1 MRNLILFCIK
11 NKEHFVYF
19 LTLII
24 SFLLLFNKENDEMSV
39 IRGFSSDLVSLLSQ
53 PMVKIKSLAIV
64 NAENQYLREKNLQ
77 LNLELESILYAADEN
92 NKLRQLLDFKRETKL
107 NIIPARIVNKGIQ
120 TNLHSLTID
129 VGSSDGL
136 LPNQAVLT
144 PEGIIGKIIQTGE
157 SSSLVQSI
165 SDNNFRL
172 SVRIMPS
179 GAVGILRW
187 HNNNICKI
195 YEVQK
200 NVEINIGDRVI
211 TSGFSKIYPP
221 KLPVGIVSG
230 VYDERGS
237 YQKVVNVEIQSDFES
252 IQNIFVVIDHNYDIN

>member
-1 MRNLILFCIK
+1 MRNLLLFIIK
-11 NKEHFVYF
+11 NKDHFVFF
-19 LTLII
+19 LAIVL
-24 SFLLLFNKENDEMSV
+24 SLALLFNNKNENMSV
-39 IRGFSSDLVSLLSQ
+39 IRGFATDIVSFLSS
-53 PMVKIKSLAIV
+53 PMVKVKSLAIV
-64 NAENQYLREKNLQ
+64 SEENQYLREKNLQ
-77 LNLELESILYAADEN
+77 LNLELESIFYAADEN
-92 NKLRQLLDFKRETKL
+92 RKLRELLDFKRETKMK
-107 NIIPARIVNKGIQ
+107 IVPARIINKGIQ

-129 VGSSDGL
+129 IGSKNGL

-144 PEGIIGKIIQTGE
+144 PEGIIGKTVQVGQ

-187 HNNNICKI
+187 SNNNMCKI

-221 KLPVGIVSG
+221 KLPVGLVSG

-252 IQNIFVVIDHNYDIN
+252 IQNVFVVIDHNHVSN